1 MGAERPISI
10 AESMTIFSQSRNA
23 MGTVFAIHLYAE
35 NEPQALSLFE
45 VAFEEVER
53 LEETLSKFRPSSEIC
68 RINRLAASQPVTTD
82 PEVFSLIEQSLS
94 YSEQTA
100 GAFDITVGPLMRT
113 WGFFRAEGHFPD
125 AQELNAAREH
135 TGFDKVLL
143 NRGTRTISFA
153 VPGMELDLGAIGKG
167 YAVDRTVEILREASV
182 SAALVVAGS
191 STVYALGTPPEEE
204 GWKVHVPDPRDRTR
218 KISSVK
224 LRDQAIS
231 TSGSYEKFFE
241 LDGHRYCHVMDP
253 RTGMPVEGVLQS
265 TLIGSDGAMTDA
277 ISNALFVLGAD
288 GNGVLSKFEDV
299 SALSVLT
306 DGPAQRM
313 LKWNWPGTT
322 IERNEIVNLEPR
334 YGRAQAS

>member
-1 MGAERPISI
+1 MR
-10 AESMTIFSQSRNA
+10 IFSQSRNA

-35 NEPQALSLFE
+35 SELQALSFFE

-68 RINRLAASQPVTTD
+68 RINRLAATQPVTTD
-82 PEVFSLIEQSLS
+82 PEVFSLIDRSLR

-113 WGFFRAEGHFPD
+113 WGFFRAEGHLPN
-125 AQELNAAREH
+125 AEELSAARER
-135 TGFDKVLL
+135 TGFDKVFLD
-143 NRGTRTISFA
+143 RGTRTISFV
-153 VPGMELDLGAIGKG
+153 VPTMELDLGAIGKG
-167 YAVDRTVEILREASV
+167 YAVDQAVEILREEGTR
-182 SAALVVAGS
+182 AALVVAGS
-191 STVYALGTPPEEE
+191 STVYALGAPPGEE
-204 GWKVHVPDPRDRTR
+204 GWKIHVPDPVDRTR

-224 LRDQAIS
+224 LCDQAIS
-231 TSGSYEKFFE
+231 TSGSYERFFE
-241 LDGHRYCHVMDP
+241 LDGRRYCHVMDP

-277 ISNALFVLGAD
+277 ISNALFVLGVD
-288 GNGVLSKFEDV
+288 GNKLLSKFEGV

-306 DGPAQRM
+306 DGPAHRI
-313 LKWNWPGTT
+313 LKWNWPDTAV
-322 IERNEIVNLEPR
+322 ERNEIVNLEPS

>member
-1 MGAERPISI
+1 
-10 AESMTIFSQSRNA
+10 

-35 NEPQALSLFE
+35 SEPQALSFFE

-68 RINRLAASQPVTTD
+68 RINRLAATQLVTTD
-82 PEVFSLIEQSLS
+82 PEVFSLINQSLR
-94 YSEQTA
+94 YSEQTG

-113 WGFFRAEGHFPD
+113 WGFFRAEGHFPNID
-125 AQELNAAREH
+125 DLNAAREC
-135 TGFDKVLL
+135 TGFEKIVLDP
-143 NRGTRTISFA
+143 GTRTIQFA

-167 YAVDRTVEILREASV
+167 YAVDRTVEVLREAGV
-182 SAALVVAGS
+182 NAALVVAGS
-191 STVYALGTPPEEE
+191 STVYALGAPPGEE
-204 GWKVHVPDPRDRTR
+204 GWKVHVPDPVDRTR
-218 KISSVK
+218 KISAVR

-231 TSGSYEKFFE
+231 TSGSYERFFE
-241 LDGHRYCHVMDP
+241 LQGRRYCHVMDP

-265 TLIGSDGAMTDA
+265 TLIGIDGAMTDA

-288 GNGVLSKFEDV
+288 GNALLSKFEDV

-306 DGPAQRM
+306 DSPAQRI
-313 LKWNWPGTT
+313 LRWNWPDAA
-322 IERNEIVNLEPR
+322 IERNEIVNFEPR

>member
-1 MGAERPISI
+1 MR
-10 AESMTIFSQSRNA
+10 IFSQSRNA

-35 NEPQALSLFE
+35 SEAQALSFFE

-68 RINRLAASQPVTTD
+68 RINRLAATQPVTTD
-82 PEVFSLIEQSLS
+82 PEVFSLIEQSLFF
-94 YSEQTA
+94 SEQTA

-113 WGFFRAEGHFPD
+113 WGFFRAEGHCPD
-125 AQELNAAREH
+125 AQELNAARER
-135 TGFDKVLL
+135 TGFEKVILD
-143 NRGTRTISFA
+143 RGARTIGFA

-167 YAVDRTVEILREASV
+167 YAVDRTVEVLREASV

-191 STVYALGTPPEEE
+191 STVYALGTPPEED
-204 GWKVHVPDPRDRTR
+204 GWKIHVPDPRDRTR
-218 KISSVK
+218 KISTVR

-231 TSGSYEKFFE
+231 TSGNYERFFE
-241 LDGHRYCHVMDP
+241 LDGRRYCHVMDP
-253 RTGMPVEGVLQS
+253 RTGMPVEGVLQA

-288 GNGVLSKFEDV
+288 GEKLLSNFDQVGV
-299 SALSVLT
+299 LSVLT
-306 DGPAQRM
+306 DGREQRI
-313 LKWNWPGTT
+313 LQWNWPDAAV
-322 IERNEIVNLEPR
+322 ERNEIINFEPS

>member
-1 MGAERPISI
+1 MR
-10 AESMTIFSQSRNA
+10 IFSQSRNA

-35 NEPQALSLFE
+35 SEPQALSFFE

-68 RINRLAASQPVTTD
+68 RINRLAATKPVTTD
-82 PEVFSLIEQSLS
+82 PEVFSLVEQSLF

-125 AQELNAAREH
+125 EQELNAVRER
-135 TGFDKVLL
+135 TGFEKVLL
-143 NRGTRTISFA
+143 NRDARTISFA
-153 VPGMELDLGAIGKG
+153 IPGMELDLGAIGKG
-167 YAVDRTVEILREASV
+167 YAVDRAVEILREESV

-191 STVYALGTPPEEE
+191 STVYALGTPPEED
-204 GWKVHVPDPRDRTR
+204 GWKIHVPDPLDRTR
-218 KISSVK
+218 KISTVK

-231 TSGSYEKFFE
+231 TSGNYERFFE
-241 LDGHRYCHVMDP
+241 LDGRRYCHVMDP
-253 RTGMPVEGVLQS
+253 RTGIPVEGVLQT

-277 ISNALFVLGAD
+277 VSNALFVLGTD
-288 GNGVLSKFEDV
+288 GEKLLSNFEQAGV
-299 SALSVLT
+299 LSVLT
-306 DGPAQRM
+306 DGREQRI
-313 LKWNWPGTT
+313 LKWNWPDAAV
-322 IERNEIVNLEPR
+322 ERNEIINFEPS

>member
-1 MGAERPISI
+1 MR
-10 AESMTIFSQSRNA
+10 IFSQSRNA

-35 NEPQALSLFE
+35 SEAQALSFFE

-68 RINRLAASQPVTTD
+68 RINRLAASQLVTTD
-82 PEVFSLIEQSLS
+82 PEVFSLIQQSLF

-125 AQELNAAREH
+125 AQELKAARER
-135 TGFDKVLL
+135 TGFEKVLL
-143 NRGTRTISFA
+143 NRGARTISFA
-153 VPGMELDLGAIGKG
+153 IPGMELDLGAIGKG
-167 YAVDRTVEILREASV
+167 YAVDRAVEILREASV

-191 STVYALGTPPEEE
+191 STVYALGTPPEED
-204 GWKVHVPDPRDRTR
+204 GWKIHVPDPLDRTR
-218 KISSVK
+218 KISTVK

-231 TSGSYEKFFE
+231 TSGNYERFFE
-241 LDGHRYCHVMDP
+241 LDGRRYCHVMDP
-253 RTGMPVEGVLQS
+253 RTGMPVEGVLQT

-277 ISNALFVLGAD
+277 VSNALFVLGTD
-288 GNGVLSKFEDV
+288 GEKLLSNFEQVGV
-299 SALSVLT
+299 LSVLT
-306 DGPAQRM
+306 DSREQRI
-313 LKWNWPGTT
+313 LKWNWPDAAV
-322 IERNEIVNLEPR
+322 ERNEIINFEPS

>member
-1 MGAERPISI
+1 
-10 AESMTIFSQSRNA
+10 

-35 NEPQALSLFE
+35 SELQALSFFE

-68 RINRLAASQPVTTD
+68 RINRLAATQPVTTD
-82 PEVFSLIEQSLS
+82 PEVFSLIDRSLR

-113 WGFFRAEGHFPD
+113 WGFFRAEGHLPN
-125 AQELNAAREH
+125 AEELSAARER
-135 TGFDKVLL
+135 TGFDKVFLD
-143 NRGTRTISFA
+143 RGTRTISFV
-153 VPGMELDLGAIGKG
+153 VPTMELDLGAIGKG
-167 YAVDRTVEILREASV
+167 YAVDQAVEILREEGTR
-182 SAALVVAGS
+182 AALVVAGS
-191 STVYALGTPPEEE
+191 STVYALGAPPGEE
-204 GWKVHVPDPRDRTR
+204 GWKIHVPDPVDRTR

-224 LRDQAIS
+224 LCDQAIS
-231 TSGSYEKFFE
+231 TSGSYERFFE
-241 LDGHRYCHVMDP
+241 LDGRRYCHVMDP

-277 ISNALFVLGAD
+277 ISNALFVLGVD
-288 GNGVLSKFEDV
+288 GNKLLSKFEGV

-306 DGPAQRM
+306 DGPAHRI
-313 LKWNWPGTT
+313 LKWNWPDTAV
-322 IERNEIVNLEPR
+322 ERNEIVNLEPS